1 MRRRGP
7 HWTRM
12 VEVSASEIEQWTM
25 IPHPLFRLRPGLKR
39 TLDAMET
46 MHELTAEQEGVTGDY
61 IMLACDIGM
70 PERGS
75 RAEIA
80 SALFPI
86 AEPLPS

>member
-46 MHELTAEQEGVTGDY
+46 MQEGVTGDY
-61 IMLACDIGM
+61 IMLACIGM
-70 PERGS
+70 PEGFS
-75 RAEIA
+75 
-80 SALFPI
+80 S
-86 AEPLPS
+86 